1 MCSWFV
7 YCVKGWGWVWGQEQ
21 WDGVGMGT
29 SSCPPC
35 NFLLW
40 SSLMAVSVLLCDS
53 MCKRVTCCM
62 AGVHLSVHHVH
73 VLHRTAKDIVKL
85 LSIILV
91 SCYLGSQP
99 CHPVLPNSKRK
110 PLSGGVKYRGGVGFC
125 NFWLKLPFV
134 LQGYLIGHRLLWN
147 VNSKS

>member
-1 MCSWFV
+1 
-7 YCVKGWGWVWGQEQ
+7 
-21 WDGVGMGT
+21 
-29 SSCPPC
+29 
-35 NFLLW
+35 
-40 SSLMAVSVLLCDS
+40 MAVSVLLCDS

-110 PLSGGVKYRGGVGFC
+110 PLSGGVKYRGGWILQFLTEVAICLAGVSDRP
-125 NFWLKLPFV
+125 PFAMER
-134 LQGYLIGHRLLWN
+134 Q
-147 VNSKS
+147 